1 MWNRLTRFVIMI
13 GIHWTCATANICGF
27 GWLEHEAS
35 CYKKV
40 EDPNGWLG
48 ARHHCV
54 WEGGDL
60 LSISS
65 SAEEDFV
72 KKTMKTHFWL
82 GLSNLKCDVVLC
94 NFKDENQNL
103 NWSDGK
109 TTTTYA
115 NWASAQPGSTDV
127 ASCAYVKQRT
137 YSQSGKWMS
146 GSCAS
151 SLPYMC
157 KRPLK
162 CPAGRTCAPKDSF
175 AVVATSD
182 CDDGYMQYGDFCYYF
197 SPPGISEYPL
207 AAERYCLARG
217 SHLASV
223 HSDGEFQFMSDHL
236 SSTWV
241 WVGLKRKNSNDEWN
255 DGTPLDYTLR
265 IEDRYRYG
273 DGFGG
278 LHYTEKLIYIL
289 GEKSDVPVM
298 CRKAKHGGL
307 RQLPLVGQPRWTD
320 KCGWWL
326 DDPFNDFCYLI
337 NRQPTETW
345 QEAQN
350 DCRRFGGNLLSI
362 TDFHEQIFVHSF
374 IKTLAVDALW
384 LGAKTPLDGAAKWT
398 DGSLIAYVHLI
409 AGRSE
414 SMSDVC
420 RLQLGEIGQR
430 SYLLPP
436 GGADKGKCLS
446 FLTVSGHWKADA
458 CDKKNGY
465 VCKKRGEG
473 VPEPKPSS
481 DDAKRCGFGW
491 LEYDASCYKK
501 VEAPNGWLGA
511 RHHCVSEGGDLLS
524 ISSSAE
530 EDFVKK
536 TMMAHFWLGL
546 SNLVRREHNRPWA
559 LQRYSV
565 DELDCGLFPSQ
576 KCDDIW
582 CRFEDG
588 NLTWS
593 GGETTTYANWASAQP
608 GSTDV
613 ASCAY
618 VKQGTYY
625 QSGKWMSGSCA
636 SSLAYVCERPQE
648 CPAGRT
654 CARKDSSAVVA
665 TSDCNGGDFLYDDY
679 CYHYEKTPKSWE
691 EAEKFCWSR
700 RGHLASV
707 HSEEEARFVYG
718 EHRAEAHLSS
728 SPTKLDLA
736 EALLGLMLLF
746 AFAQGHGQSPYSSFL
761 GLKKNKWSDGTEFDY
776 SKGQNDTMGDCMFPT
791 ALGELSSCNCAVK
804 RPFVCKIAKS
814 GRPRQLSPLV
824 GQPGWTVQCG
834 WWTDGPSNDFCYLMI
849 RQPTKTWQEA
859 QDHCHHLEGNL
870 LSITDSHEL
879 IFVHGYIKAVALEDD
894 DDASLWLGV
903 KSPFDDDDA
912 KWTDGS
918 LFKKIKDFE
927 DDGNEEKCLTFLAG
941 SGDWKADACD
951 HKSGYMCKKRAK
963 GMTDAL
969 AAPDDDAN
977 ICGFGWLEY
986 GTSCYK
992 KVEAP
997 NGWLG
1002 ARHHC
1007 VWEGGD
1013 LLSISSS
1020 AEEDFVKK
1028 TMMAHFWLGLSNLKC
1043 DDIWCRFEDGNLTW
1057 SDGETTTYA
1066 NWASAQP
1073 GSTDVASCAYVKQG
1087 TYYQSGKWMSGS
1099 CASSLAYVCER
1110 PQECPAGRTCAR
1122 KDSSAFKAVKTSDC
1136 NGGDF
1141 LYNDYCY
1148 HYEDT
1153 AKSWEEAEKFCWSR
1167 RGHLASIHS
1176 KEEAQFVYG
1185 HSYTQ
1190 HSSFVGLKK
1199 DEWSDGTEFD
1209 YQEWENNT
1217 VGDCAFPTALGE
1229 LSSCL
1234 CTVTRPFVCKTAKRG
1249 GPRQLPPLVGQP
1261 DWTDQCGWWLDN
1273 PTDDFCYL
1281 IVRQPKTWK
1290 EAQDNCHRL
1299 EGDLSSITDFNEQNF
1314 VHGYIKA
1321 LANAPSLWLGANT
1334 AITEDDTK
1342 WTDGSP
1348 FAFIHSSAG
1357 DADAS
1362 SQETCL
1368 SFLTGSGDWK
1378 ADRCSRMRGY
1388 MCKKM
1393 KKGVTA
1399 PSPFP
1404 LQAKLCD
1411 PGWLEYNFKCYKKVE
1426 APNGWLGARRDCVWQ
1441 GGDLVSITS
1450 SAEEDFVKDNMGK
1463 KTPFWLG
1470 LSTLNCDDIWC
1481 DFVDGNLTWSN
1492 GEMLT
1497 LTNWASNQPGS
1508 TDVAF
1513 CVYVNQGAWRQP
1525 GKWRSGSC
1533 ASSLAYMCKRPA
1545 NFCPGIERCFP
1556 KGGSALV
1563 ATSSCDDG
1571 YFLYGDYCYRYEEM
1585 LRNCDEAEDF
1595 CREWGGHLAS
1605 AHSDGEAQFLAAHK
1619 QSAMMPLVGQRM
1631 GVNGQYYDYSEWD
1644 SAPSMDC
1651 KRLASNGKLHNVIRN
1666 STRPFFCKKAKHGGP
1681 LQLPGGRPAPPP
1693 TPSVSL
1699 AGWTDKCGW
1708 WLDDPSSDFC
1718 YLINRKPKTWKEAQ
1732 DDCQRQKGNLLSITD
1747 SHEQN
1752 FVHGYFKALETGP
1765 ALWLG
1770 ANETMELDGG
1780 KWADGS
1786 PFSYVHFSAGD
1797 TDGGECLS
1805 FLTGSGHWKVDA
1817 CDNAIGYVC
1826 KKRGKGKP
1834 SKALPLQDGYM
1845 KKIVCQGDWKTL
1857 ECPEERV
1864 IRIQSAFYGRRR
1876 SDVCPNSNATDGTC
1890 TVDLSFYKTMCD
1902 NDHDCT
1908 IQLLDSHSCPG
1919 VSSKY
1924 LYIVYSCEETVCLDS
1939 LTTDGSIGDSAFSAS
1954 SSMIKDKLHKAHL
1967 GGSGCW
1973 LLSEKSGWIQVNLGQ
1988 RKKVTAI
1995 VTQTCRKS
2003 VRQQYTA
2010 LEMQI
2015 SIDGKSWYTH
2025 PDGQL
2030 GLGTR
2035 LLATPVFTQYVR
2047 LLPVDYGL
2055 NDGLRF
2061 DVLGCAVDDTAHI
2074 TCASNFK
2081 SLTKFTSSKTVLCP
2095 PGCSKAPH
2103 IVYGTSIY
2111 NQDSNICTAAIHA
2124 GIIRNEIGGAVT
2136 LLKAPPQN
2144 ADLIYTENGITLVQY
2159 GGKMVS
2165 HAFAENE
2172 PRCLGPDWEE
2182 FAGFCYKR
2190 LDDQKTWYGAQHT
2203 CRNVCAELVSVR
2215 SEAEQDW
2222 LQEAMNFGT
2231 GDTWTGLNDL
2241 VIKGR
2246 FMWSDRQKVTFTHW
2260 AMGDPGRL
2268 LENCVATLSQT
2279 GKWRKMSCVRL
2290 NSFVCKMPTAR
2301 YPIKVRLASGV
2312 AACRDG
2318 VRVWNNSR

>member
-1 MWNRLTRFVIMI
+1 MWERLTCFVILI
-13 GIHWTCATANICGF
+13 SIHWTCITAQVCGF
-27 GWLEHEAS
+27 GWLEHEGS
-35 CYKKV
+35 CYKRV
-40 EDPNGWLG
+40 DAPNGWLG

-54 WEGGDL
+54 LEGGDL
-60 LSISS
+60 VSISS
-65 SAEEDFV
+65 SAEQAFL
-72 KKTMKTHFWL
+72 KKMMKSNEFWL
-82 GLSNLKCDVVLC
+82 GLSNLKCDVALC
-94 NFKDENQNL
+94 NFKDGNL
-103 NWSDGK
+103 TWSDGE
-109 TTTTYA
+109 TTTYT
-115 NWASAQPGSTDV
+115 NWAKAHPRSTSV
-127 ASCAYVKQRT
+127 ASCAYVKVLWS
-137 YSQSGKWMS
+137 YLPWMTV
-146 GSCAS
+146 SCTS
-151 SLPYMC
+151 PLKYVC

-162 CPAGRTCAPKDSF
+162 CPAGRTCTPKDSF
-175 AVVATSD
+175 TAVTTSD
-182 CDDGYMQYGDFCYYF
+182 CDNGWMQYGNFCYDKVYY
-197 SPPGISEYPL
+197 PGSWVKG
-207 AAERYCLARG
+207 ERYCLKKG

-223 HSDGEFQFMSDHL
+223 HSEEEVQFMSDFTYHN
-236 SSTWV
+236 WI
-241 WVGLKRKNSNDEWN
+241 WVGLKVNNNNYEWS
-255 DGTPLDYTLR
+255 DGTDLDYTSR
-265 IEDRYRYG
+265 INRRR
-273 DGFGG
+273 DGVG
-278 LHYTEKLIYIL
+278 LLKPDGTIQLWDDGPYVTDY
-289 GEKSDVPVM
+289 VM
-298 CRKAKHGGL
+298 CQKAKRGGL

-345 QEAQN
+345 QEAEN

-374 IKTLAVDALW
+374 IKALAMDALW

-409 AGRSE
+409 AG
-414 SMSDVC
+414 D
-420 RLQLGEIGQR
+420 
-430 SYLLPP
+430 
-436 GGADKGKCLS
+436 ADKGKCLS
-446 FLTVSGHWKADA
+446 FLTGSGHWKADT

-465 VCKKRGEG
+465 VCKKRGEALAR

-481 DDAKRCGFGW
+481 DDAKRCDPGW
-491 LEYDASCYKK
+491 LKYDGSCYKK

-546 SNLVRREHNRPWA
+546 SNLE
-559 LQRYSV
+559 
-565 DELDCGLFPSQ
+565 
-576 KCDDIW
+576 CDDIW
-582 CRFEDG
+582 CRFQDG

-593 GGETTTYANWASAQP
+593 DGETLTHANWASDQP

-618 VKQGTYY
+618 VKQGTYD
-625 QSGKWMSGSCA
+625 QPGKWISGSCA
-636 SSLAYVCERPQE
+636 SSLAYVCERPLN
-648 CPAGRT
+648 CST
-654 CARKDSSAVVA
+654 CARKDSFAVVA
-665 TSDCNGGDFLYDDY
+665 TSDCSEGNLLYDDY
-679 CYHYEKTPKSWE
+679 CYHYEKSAESWE
-691 EAEKFCWSR
+691 ESERFCVDR
-700 RGHLASV
+700 GGHLASV
-707 HSEEEARFVYG
+707 HSEEEARFVY
-718 EHRAEAHLSS
+718 
-728 SPTKLDLA
+728 
-736 EALLGLMLLF
+736 
-746 AFAQGHGQSPYSSFL
+746 GHGQSPYSSFL
-761 GLKKNKWSDGTEFDY
+761 GLKKNKWSDGTKFDY
-776 SKGQNDTMGDCMFPT
+776 QKRENNTVGDCVFPT
-791 ALGELSSCNCAVK
+791 ALGELSSCHCTVN

-824 GQPGWTVQCG
+824 GQPDWTVQCG
-834 WWTDGPSNDFCYLMI
+834 WWLDNPTDDFCYLI
-849 RQPTKTWQEA
+849 VRQPKTWKEA
-859 QDHCHHLEGNL
+859 QEDCHHLEGNL
-870 LSITDSHEL
+870 LSITSSHEQT
-879 IFVHGYIKAVALEDD
+879 FVHGYIKAVALND
-894 DDASLWLGV
+894 DDAPLWLGV
-903 KSPFDDDDA
+903 KSPFDDDDT

-927 DDGNEEKCLTFLAG
+927 DDGNDEKCLTFLTG

-963 GMTDAL
+963 GVADAM
-969 AAPDDDAN
+969 APSDNNAN
-977 ICGFGWLEY
+977 ICGLGWLKY
-986 GTSCYK
+986 DASCYK

-1002 ARHHC
+1002 AHHHC

-1028 TMMAHFWLGLSNLKC
+1028 TMMTHFWLGLSNLKC

-1057 SDGETTTYA
+1057 SDGETLTHT
-1066 NWASAQP
+1066 NWASDQP

-1087 TYYQSGKWMSGS
+1087 THDQSGKWMSGS

-1110 PQECPAGRTCAR
+1110 PLKCPAGRTCAR
-1122 KDSSAFKAVKTSDC
+1122 KGYAFKAVKTSDC
-1136 NGGDF
+1136 SGGDL

-1148 HYEDT
+1148 HYEGE
-1153 AKSWEEAEKFCWSR
+1153 AKSWEEAEKFCRSR

-1190 HSSFVGLKK
+1190 HSSFVGRKK
-1199 DEWSDGTEFD
+1199 VEWSDGTEFD
-1209 YQEWENNT
+1209 YQALENNT

-1249 GPRQLPPLVGQP
+1249 GPRQLPPFVGQP

-1281 IVRQPKTWK
+1281 IVRQPKTWT
-1290 EAQDNCHRL
+1290 EAQDECQRL
-1299 EGDLSSITDFNEQNF
+1299 EGHLSSITDFNEQNF
-1314 VHGYIKA
+1314 LHGYIKA

-1334 AITEDDTK
+1334 SIIEDDTK

-1348 FAFIHSSAG
+1348 FAYIRSSAG

-1362 SQETCL
+1362 SRKTCL

-1378 ADRCSRMRGY
+1378 ADRCSHMRGY
-1388 MCKKM
+1388 MCKKT

-1404 LQAKLCD
+1404 LHAKLCD
-1411 PGWLEYNFKCYKKVE
+1411 PGWLEYEDRCYKKVE

-1450 SAEEDFVKDNMGK
+1450 SAEEDFVKDAMGK

-1470 LSTLNCDDIWC
+1470 LSTLNCDDVWC
-1481 DFVDGNLTWSN
+1481 DFVGGNLTWSD
-1492 GEMLT
+1492 GKMLT
-1497 LTNWASNQPGS
+1497 ITNWASNQPGS
-1508 TDVAF
+1508 TDVAS

-1533 ASSLAYMCKRPA
+1533 ASSLAYMCMRPA
-1545 NFCPGIERCFP
+1545 DFCPDKERCFP

-1571 YFLYGDYCYRYEEM
+1571 HFLYGDYCYRYEEM
-1585 LRNCDEAEDF
+1585 LKDCDEAEDF
-1595 CREWGGHLAS
+1595 CRAWGGHLAS

-1631 GVNGQYYDYSEWD
+1631 GVNGKYYDYSEWD

-1651 KRLASNGKLHNVIRN
+1651 KRLASNGKLHDVTRN

-1681 LQLPGGRPAPPP
+1681 RQLPGGRPAPP
-1693 TPSVSL
+1693 PSVSL

-1718 YLINRKPKTWKEAQ
+1718 YLINRKPKTWNEAQ

-1770 ANETMELDGG
+1770 ANETIDLDGG

-1797 TDGGECLS
+1797 TDGGKCLS
-1805 FLTGSGHWKVDA
+1805 FLTGSGHWNVDA
-1817 CDNAIGYVC
+1817 CDNTNGYVC
-1826 KKRGKGKP
+1826 KKRGNGKP
-1834 SKALPLQDGYM
+1834 SKPLPPNDGYM
-1845 KKIVCQGDWKTL
+1845 KKIVCQEDRGTL
-1857 ECPEERV
+1857 KCPEERV
-1864 IRIQSAFYGRRR
+1864 IRIRSAFYGRRR
-1876 SDVCPNSNATDGTC
+1876 SDVCPNGNATDGTC
-1890 TVDLSFYKTMCD
+1890 TVDLSFYKTLCD

-1908 IQLLDSHSCPG
+1908 IYLSDSDSCPG
-1919 VSSKY
+1919 VSSIY
-1924 LYIVYSCEETVCLDS
+1924 LHIVYSCEETVCLDS
-1939 LTTDGSIGDSAFSAS
+1939 LTTDGSVADSAFSAS

-1973 LLSEKSGWIQVNLGQ
+1973 LLRKKSGSWIQVNLGQ
-1988 RKKVTAI
+1988 RKKVTAL
-1995 VTQTCRKS
+1995 VTQSCNTDVRK
-2003 VRQQYTA
+2003 RYTV

-2015 SIDGKSWYTH
+2015 SIDGKTWYTH
-2025 PDGQL
+2025 PDGQF

-2047 LLPVDYGL
+2047 LLPVDYRL
-2055 NDGLRF
+2055 NDGFRF
-2061 DVLGCAVDDTAHI
+2061 DVLGCAVDNTAHI

-2095 PGCSKAPH
+2095 PGCGKAPH

-2144 ADLIYTENGITLVQY
+2144 ADLIYTENGITLVPY
-2159 GGKMVS
+2159 GGKTAS
-2165 HAFAENE
+2165 YAFAENE

-2190 LDDQKTWYGAQHT
+2190 LDDQKTWYGAQHA
-2203 CRNVCAELVSVR
+2203 CRSVCAELVSIR
-2215 SEAEQDW
+2215 SEAERDW
-2222 LQEAMNFGT
+2222 LQEAINFGT
-2231 GDTWTGLNDL
+2231 GDAWTGLNDL
-2241 VIKGR
+2241 VVKGR
-2246 FMWSDRQKVTFTHW
+2246 FMWSDRQKVTFTNW
-2260 AMGDPGRL
+2260 AKGDPARL
-2268 LENCVATLSQT
+2268 LENCVAMLSQT

-2301 YPIKVRLASGV
+2301 YPIKMRLASGV

-2318 VRVWNNSR
+2318 VRVWNNSQ

>member
-1 MWNRLTRFVIMI
+1 MV
-13 GIHWTCATANICGF
+13 
-27 GWLEHEAS
+27 
-35 CYKKV
+35 
-40 EDPNGWLG
+40 
-48 ARHHCV
+48 
-54 WEGGDL
+54 
-60 LSISS
+60 SS
-65 SAEEDFV
+65 SMFFFV
-72 KKTMKTHFWL
+72 
-82 GLSNLKCDVVLC
+82 
-94 NFKDENQNL
+94 
-103 NWSDGK
+103 
-109 TTTTYA
+109 
-115 NWASAQPGSTDV
+115 ASA
-127 ASCAYVKQRT
+127 
-137 YSQSGKWMS
+137 
-146 GSCAS
+146 
-151 SLPYMC
+151 
-157 KRPLK
+157 
-162 CPAGRTCAPKDSF
+162 
-175 AVVATSD
+175 SD
-182 CDDGYMQYGDFCYYF
+182 CDDGNILYGDHCYLF
-197 SPPGISEYPL
+197 GPGRETQED
-207 AAERYCLARG
+207 AEEFCLARG
-217 SHLASV
+217 AHLPRV
-223 HSDGEFQFMSDHL
+223 HSKRDGQFLHDNFVRNDL
-236 SSTWV
+236 
-241 WVGLKRKNSNDEWN
+241 WVGLKKKGNNYKWS
-255 DGTPLDYTLR
+255 DGTALDYEDLGYYSGGDCAIIGYQAR
-265 IEDRYRYG
+265 IYLNSPCYWKQSVICQTAKR
-273 DGFGG
+273 GG
-278 LHYTEKLIYIL
+278 
-289 GEKSDVPVM
+289 GRP
-298 CRKAKHGGL
+298 
-307 RQLPLVGQPRWTD
+307 QLPPLVGQPDWTE

-326 DDPFNDFCYLI
+326 DNPTDDFCYLMI

-362 TDFHEQIFVHSF
+362 TDSHEQAFIEGF

-398 DGSLIAYVHLI
+398 DGSLIAYVHLS
-409 AGRSE
+409 A
-414 SMSDVC
+414 
-420 RLQLGEIGQR
+420 
-430 SYLLPP
+430 
-436 GGADKGKCLS
+436 GGADEGECLS
-446 FLTVSGHWKADA
+446 FLTGSGHWKADA
-458 CDKKNGY
+458 CDNKNGY

-546 SNLVRREHNRPWA
+546 SNLE
-559 LQRYSV
+559 
-565 DELDCGLFPSQ
+565 
-576 KCDDIW
+576 
-582 CRFEDG
+582 
-588 NLTWS
+588 
-593 GGETTTYANWASAQP
+593 
-608 GSTDV
+608 
-613 ASCAY
+613 
-618 VKQGTYY
+618 
-625 QSGKWMSGSCA
+625 
-636 SSLAYVCERPQE
+636 
-648 CPAGRT
+648 
-654 CARKDSSAVVA
+654 
-665 TSDCNGGDFLYDDY
+665 
-679 CYHYEKTPKSWE
+679 
-691 EAEKFCWSR
+691 
-700 RGHLASV
+700 
-707 HSEEEARFVYG
+707 
-718 EHRAEAHLSS
+718 
-728 SPTKLDLA
+728 
-736 EALLGLMLLF
+736 
-746 AFAQGHGQSPYSSFL
+746 
-761 GLKKNKWSDGTEFDY
+761 
-776 SKGQNDTMGDCMFPT
+776 
-791 ALGELSSCNCAVK
+791 
-804 RPFVCKIAKS
+804 
-814 GRPRQLSPLV
+814 
-824 GQPGWTVQCG
+824 
-834 WWTDGPSNDFCYLMI
+834 
-849 RQPTKTWQEA
+849 
-859 QDHCHHLEGNL
+859 
-870 LSITDSHEL
+870 
-879 IFVHGYIKAVALEDD
+879 
-894 DDASLWLGV
+894 
-903 KSPFDDDDA
+903 
-912 KWTDGS
+912 
-918 LFKKIKDFE
+918 
-927 DDGNEEKCLTFLAG
+927 
-941 SGDWKADACD
+941 
-951 HKSGYMCKKRAK
+951 
-963 GMTDAL
+963 
-969 AAPDDDAN
+969 
-977 ICGFGWLEY
+977 
-986 GTSCYK
+986 
-992 KVEAP
+992 
-997 NGWLG
+997 
-1002 ARHHC
+1002 
-1007 VWEGGD
+1007 
-1013 LLSISSS
+1013 
-1020 AEEDFVKK
+1020 
-1028 TMMAHFWLGLSNLKC
+1028 C

-1110 PQECPAGRTCAR
+1110 PLKCPAGRTCAR
-1122 KDSSAFKAVKTSDC
+1122 KDSSAVVATSDC
-1136 NGGDF
+1136 SEGNF
-1141 LYNDYCY
+1141 LYDDYCY
-1148 HYEDT
+1148 HYEKT
-1153 AKSWEEAEKFCWSR
+1153 PKSWEEAEKFCWSR
-1167 RGHLASIHS
+1167 RGHLASVHS
-1176 KEEAQFVYG
+1176 EEEARFVYG
-1185 HSYTQ
+1185 HGQSPY
-1190 HSSFVGLKK
+1190 SSFLGLKK
-1199 DEWSDGTEFD
+1199 NKWSDGTEFD
-1209 YQEWENNT
+1209 YSKRQNDT
-1217 VGDCAFPTALGE
+1217 VGDCVFPTALGE
-1229 LSSCL
+1229 LSSCN
-1234 CTVTRPFVCKTAKRG
+1234 CTVKRPFVCKIAKSGR
-1249 GPRQLPPLVGQP
+1249 PRQLSPLVGQP

-1290 EAQDNCHRL
+1290 EAQDNCHSL
-1299 EGDLSSITDFNEQNF
+1299 EGDLSSITDFHEQNFVHGFIKTLAVDALWLGAKTPLDGAAKWTDGSLIAYVHLSAGGADEGQCLSFLTGSGHWKADACDNKNGYVCKKRGEGVPEPKPSSDDAKRCGFGWLEYDASCYKKVEAPNGWLGARHHCVSEGGDLLSISSSAEEDFVKKTMMAHFWLGLSNLECDDIWCRFEDGNLTWSDGETTTYANWASAQPGSTDVASCAYVKQGTYYQSGKWMSGSCASSLAYVCERPLKCPAGRTCARKDSSAVVATSDCSEGNFLYDDYCYHYEKTPKSWEEAEKFCWSRRGHLASVHSEEEARFVYGHGQSPYSSFLGLKKNKWSDGTEFDYSKRQNDTVGDCVFPTALGELSSCNCAVKRPFVCKIAKSGRPRQLSPLVGQPDWTDQCGWWLDNPTDDFCYLIVRQPKTWKEAQDNCHSLEGDLSSITDFHEQNF

-1334 AITEDDTK
+1334 SITEDDTK

-1348 FAFIHSSAG
+1348 FAYIHSSAG

-1362 SQETCL
+1362 SRETCL
-1368 SFLTGSGDWK
+1368 SFLTGSGNWK
-1378 ADRCSRMRGY
+1378 ADRCSHMRGY
-1388 MCKKM
+1388 VCKKM

-1411 PGWLEYNFKCYKKVE
+1411 PGWLEYKYWCYKKVE

-1450 SAEEDFVKDNMGK
+1450 SAEEDFVKDTMGK

-1470 LSTLNCDDIWC
+1470 LSNLNCDDVWC

-1533 ASSLAYMCKRPA
+1533 ASSLPYMCKRPA
-1545 NFCPGIERCFP
+1545 NFCPGKERCFP

-1571 YFLYGDYCYRYEEM
+1571 HFLYGDYCYRYEEM
-1585 LRNCDEAEDF
+1585 LRNCDEADDF

-1631 GVNGQYYDYSEWD
+1631 GVNGKYYDYSEWD

-1651 KRLASNGKLHNVIRN
+1651 KRLASNGKLHDVTRN
-1666 STRPFFCKKAKHGGP
+1666 STRPFFCKQAKHGGP

-1797 TDGGECLS
+1797 TDEGECLS

-1817 CDNAIGYVC
+1817 CDNTIGYAC

-1864 IRIQSAFYGRRR
+1864 IRIRSAFYGRRR
-1876 SDVCPNSNATDGTC
+1876 SDVCPNGNATDGTC
-1890 TVDLSFYKTMCD
+1890 TVDISLYKTMCD

-1908 IQLLDSHSCPG
+1908 IYLSDSHSCPG

-1924 LYIVYSCEETVCLDS
+1924 LHIVYSCEETVCLDS
-1939 LTTDGSIGDSAFSAS
+1939 LTTDGSIADSAFSAS
-1954 SSMIKDKLHKAHL
+1954 SSMIKLKPHKAHL

-1973 LLSEKSGWIQVNLGQ
+1973 LLSEKSGSWIQVNLGQ

-1995 VTQTCRKS
+1995 VTQSCITDVRKWFD
-2003 VRQQYTA
+2003 RF
-2010 LEMQI
+2010 EMQI
-2015 SIDGKSWYTH
+2015 SIDGKTWYTH

-2047 LLPVDYGL
+2047 LLPVDNRL

-2095 PGCSKAPH
+2095 PGCGKAPH

-2165 HAFAENE
+2165 YAFAENE

-2190 LDDQKTWYGAQHT
+2190 LDDQKTWYGAQHA
-2203 CRNVCAELVSVR
+2203 CRIVCAELVSIR
-2215 SEAEQDW
+2215 SEAERDW

-2246 FMWSDRQKVTFTHW
+2246 FMWSDRQKVTFTNW

-2318 VRVWNNSR
+2318 VGVWNNSR